1 MTGNRTYSVDSV
13 AFWNTA
19 YNGMFNIAKSGNGLH
34 TQIFVRFAIS
44 DQLQSAK
51 NIFDNGSKLFISFS
65 KCAKW
70 CPVETKKHF
79 LNTLKLNVLKHLHF
93 RKCTVRKKP
102 VAYGKIV
109 NINILISVQFS
120 IDHLHKYIE
129 IHLNYHLILLEVS
142 HKNHL
147 LNSHWIILPF
157 LPNAYSLPM
166 KK

>member
-1 MTGNRTYSVDSV
+1 M
-13 AFWNTA
+13 
-19 YNGMFNIAKSGNGLH
+19 
-34 TQIFVRFAIS
+34 
-44 DQLQSAK
+44 
-51 NIFDNGSKLFISFS
+51 
-65 KCAKW
+65 
-70 CPVETKKHF
+70 ETKKHF
-79 LNTLKLNVLKHLHF
+79 LNTLKLNVLKHLQFSISLINDHNNNNKEKYIPF
-93 RKCTVRKKP
+93 ILLAVHYRLFCSVELIVFSEVCKKP

-109 NINILISVQFS
+109 NINILTSVQFS

-157 LPNAYSLPM
+157 LSNAYSLPM